1 MDWKAILG
9 YFAQPLGALI
19 NKGLAAGSSAIIAW
33 GVAKGWPMGSI
44 EPLLAMGVLAIST
57 AISGWASTQGI
68 KIDVINKDEANGVKV
83 VAATSPSE
91 AVNAPVK

>member
-19 NKGLAAGSSAIIAW
+19 NKGLAAGSAALIGY
-33 GVAKGWPMGSI
+33 GVAKGWPMAGI
-44 EPLLAMGVLAIST
+44 EPLIATAVLAIST

-68 KIDVINKDEANGVKV
+68 KIDVINKDETNGVKV
-83 VAATSPSE
+83 VSVNSPSE
-91 AVNAPVK
+91 AVNAPIK

>member
-1 MDWKAILG
+1 MDWKAMLG

-19 NKGLAAGSSAIIAW
+19 NKGLAAGSAALIAW

-68 KIDVINKDEANGVKV
+68 KIDVINKDEANGIKV

>member
-19 NKGLAAGSSAIIAW
+19 NKGLAAGSAAIIAW
-33 GVAKGWPMGSI
+33 GVAKGWPMAGF
-44 EPLLAMGVLAIST
+44 EQLLAAAVLAIST

-68 KIDVINKDEANGVKV
+68 KIDVINKDETNGIKV
-83 VAATSPSE
+83 VSANSPSE
-91 AVNAPVK
+91 AVSAPVK